1 MWALGVMA
9 FRILMRTTLFSNVGE
24 VIQYN
29 NHPDL
34 VLPRARLED
43 CDVNPDGAA
52 FIRALL
58 RPPPA
63 ERLTS
68 NKALEHDWIRSLIPT
83 ALVTP
88 AAPSE

>member
-1 MWALGVMA
+1 MA
-9 FRILMRTTLFSNVGE
+9 FRILIRTTLFANVGE
-24 VIQYN
+24 VFQYK

-34 VLPRARLED
+34 VLPRTRLED
-43 CDVNPDGAA
+43 CDVTPDGAA

-68 NKALEHDWIRSLIPT
+68 NKALQHDWIRSLIPT
-83 ALVTP
+83 ALVIL